1 MRWTRGVGL
10 LALMAAAACAP
21 LGRPARLLV
30 LWHALDPERG
40 AALARLTEA
49 FMARHPDVA
58 IYIETFPGSSE
69 LLRRLHQPS
78 ERGPD
83 LVLIPSEAVPALV
96 QAGRLTPLRPWMEDP
111 VRGLSAAERQDL
123 LPPTTAGSLPFL
135 REGLVLYVDTD
146 RLLESGLEQ
155 PPGDWEAIR
164 QVCLRGALDLNGD
177 GIPDTAGW
185 MAPRAAWTL
194 QGWLA
199 GRSEAEAQ
207 ALLEAVQG
215 MLRVG
220 CARLADPPQALR
232 AFLEG
237 ETVLLF
243 GSSRWLFTLERES
256 EAGRLRFRPALA
268 PLPDPGMR
276 GRPILPGWGWDLAIA
291 ATDPGQQAAAWSFI
305 RWTLDPEVQVRWAQE
320 AQALPVRRTAAVRL
334 QQLAGP
340 DSLVGQ
346 LMKWVLEGYQEEP
359 ADQRPAAPRLEEALR
374 LLESGTAVSTLLDRL
389 RSP

>member
-1 MRWTRGVGL
+1 MRWIQGVGL

-21 LGRPARLLV
+21 LGRPAYLLV

-49 FMARHPDVA
+49 YMAQYPDVA
-58 IYIETFPGSSE
+58 IYIETFPSSSE
-69 LLRRLHQPS
+69 LLRRLRQPS

-83 LVLIPSEAVPALV
+83 VVLIPPEAAPALV
-96 QAGRLTPLRPWMEDP
+96 QAGQLTPLMPWVEDP
-111 VRGLSAAERQDL
+111 VHGLSAAERQDL
-123 LPPTTAGSLPFL
+123 LPPTTVGSLPFL
-135 REGLVLYVDTD
+135 REGLLLYADAD

-155 PPGDWEAIR
+155 PVGDWEAIR
-164 QVCLRGALDLNGD
+164 QVCLRGALDLDGD
-177 GIPDTAGW
+177 GMPDTAGW

-199 GRSEAEAQ
+199 RRSEPEAR

-215 MLRVG
+215 MLRLG

-243 GSSRWLFTLERES
+243 GSSYWLFTLERES
-256 EAGRLRFRPALA
+256 EAGRLRFRLALA
-268 PLPDPGMR
+268 PLLDPQMP
-276 GRPILPGWGWDLAIA
+276 GRPLVPGWGWDLAIA
-291 ATDPGQQAAAWSFI
+291 AMDPGRQAAAWSFL
-305 RWTLDPEVQVRWAQE
+305 RWTLDVEVQARWARE
-320 AQALPVRRTAAVRL
+320 AQALPVRRTAAARL

-340 DSLVGQ
+340 NSLLSQ
-346 LMKWVLEGYQEEP
+346 LMKWVLEGYREEP

-374 LLESGTAVSTLLDRL
+374 LLEGGTAVSVLLDQL